1 VRRQE
6 LLGGIVAAVDAR
18 LAAADRRDPVLV
30 GVDGVDGAGKTT
42 FADELGA
49 ALEAY
54 DHGVVRVSIDGFHH
68 PRVVRYRRGRSSPEG
83 FFHDSFDLEAIRA
96 RLLAPL
102 RAGGDR
108 RIVRAVHDV
117 TTDAAVD
124 APVEQVGEDAVV
136 VVDGLF
142 LHRPELRSF
151 WDLSVFL
158 EVPFEVSVRRMAT
171 RDGSD
176 PDPDADSNRRYVDGQ
191 RLYLASFD
199 PRRHATVVVDNT
211 DLAAPRLL
219 REDR

>member
-1 VRRQE
+1 VRRAE
-6 LLGGIVAAVDAR
+6 LLGGIVAAIDAR
-18 LAAADRRDPVLV
+18 LAAAERRGPILV

-42 FADELGA
+42 FADEFGA
-49 ALEAY
+49 ALEAH
-54 DHGVVRVSIDGFHH
+54 DREVVRVSLDGFHH
-68 PRVVRYRRGRSSPEG
+68 PREVRYRRGRSSPEG
-83 FFHDSFDLEAIRA
+83 FFLDSFDLESVRQ

-102 RAGGDR
+102 RTGGDR

-117 TTDAAVD
+117 ATDAAVD

-142 LHRPELRSF
+142 LHRPELRSV

-158 EVPFEVSVRRMAT
+158 DVPFEVSVRRMAV

-176 PDPDADSNRRYVDGQ
+176 PDPAAASNRRYVDGQ
-191 RLYLASFD
+191 RLYLGTCE
-199 PRRHATVVVDNT
+199 PRRHATLVVDNT
-211 DLAAPRLL
+211 DLAAPRLV